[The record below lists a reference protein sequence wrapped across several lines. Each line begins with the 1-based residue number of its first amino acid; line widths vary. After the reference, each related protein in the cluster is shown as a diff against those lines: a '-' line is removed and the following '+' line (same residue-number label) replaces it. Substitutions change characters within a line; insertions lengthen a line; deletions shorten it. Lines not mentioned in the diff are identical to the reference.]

1 MGGSTTEQDRN
12 ACLEAERKAQEQII
26 KDQATYSSADKR
38 RCMRTSVY
46 GLGRAAKDLLNVP
59 SFRRDVMRLF
69 ALALTL
75 SLAPLTVVSAQTTTP
90 DAENGRYT
98 FNAVADGVL
107 RLDVRSGQVSHCSRS
122 DAGWACKVVP
132 DERSA
137 LETEI
142 ARLQGENASLK
153 KELLARGPPVPGVP
167 GRSGAKPGEPELK
180 LPSDADVDKVISF
193 LEKVWRRLI
202 EMGRTVQRDVEKKN

>member
-1 MGGSTTEQDRN
+1 MRLL
-12 ACLEAERKAQEQII
+12 ACLIVAPQRGYDEPAILSYAIGSFCP
-26 KDQATYSSADKR
+26 TSAD
-38 RCMRTSVY
+38 
-46 GLGRAAKDLLNVP
+46 GLH
-59 SFRRDVMRLF
+59 SFN
-69 ALALTL
+69 
-75 SLAPLTVVSAQTTTP
+75 P
-90 DAENGRYT
+90 
-98 FNAVADGVL
+98 VADGVL
-107 RLDVRSGQVSHCSRS
+107 RLDTRTGQVSQCSRS
-122 DAGWACKVVP
+122 DIGWACKGGP

-153 KELLARGPPVPGVP
+153 KELLARGLPVPDVP
-167 GRSGAKPGEPELK
+167 SPSGAKPGEPELK